1 MTEKRVELIRR
12 ADESGTL
19 VIDATLKTDGSLEV
33 FFHDIGDAAEEAF
46 GDRDYEHWVTVSSEY
61 VDALALALVK
71 HSWSCSIH
79 AVSELKEL
87 CQANGINAEEHS
99 F

>member
-1 MTEKRVELIRR
+1 MTEKRVELFRR

-19 VIDATLKTDGSLEV
+19 VIDATLKSDGSLEV

-46 GDRDYEHWVTVSSEY
+46 GDRDYEHWVTVPSEH
-61 VDALALALVK
+61 VGALALALIQ
-71 HSWSCSIH
+71 HSWSGNVH

-87 CQANGINAEEHS
+87 CQAKGIKAEEHS

>member
-1 MTEKRVELIRR
+1 MTEKRVELFRR

-19 VIDATLKTDGSLEV
+19 VIDATLKSDGSLEV

-46 GDRDYEHWVTVSSEY
+46 GDRDYEHWVTVPSEH
-61 VDALALALVK
+61 VGALALALVK
-71 HSWSCSIH
+71 HSWSGNVH
-79 AVSELKEL
+79 AVEAVKGL
-87 CQANGINAEEHS
+87 CQANGIKVEEHS